1 MGSYSVRWK
10 HSAAKEL
17 RGLDRDV
24 IARILR
30 TVDELAHDP
39 CPSGSRKLRGSD
51 RTYRLRVGDYRIV
64 YPCRADDHDALN
76 QVQVVS
82 GPATL
87 PKIDFQASGAT

>member
-64 YPCRADDHDALN
+64 YSVLADAL
-76 QVQVVS
+76 VVEIIRV
-82 GPATL
+82 GHRREVYRRLT
-87 PKIDFQASGAT
+87 